1 MAMPASQP
9 RTVGFAIGERLARA
23 DLPTLCERVSAVL
36 DTSGAAVAVC
46 DVSKADADAVTVDA
60 LARLQ
65 LTARRRGATI
75 QLARVS
81 SDLLDLLAFAGLA
94 EVLANGGGER

>member
-9 RTVGFAIGERLARA
+9 RTVGFAIGGRLARA
-23 DLPTLCERVSAVL
+23 DLPALCERVSAVL